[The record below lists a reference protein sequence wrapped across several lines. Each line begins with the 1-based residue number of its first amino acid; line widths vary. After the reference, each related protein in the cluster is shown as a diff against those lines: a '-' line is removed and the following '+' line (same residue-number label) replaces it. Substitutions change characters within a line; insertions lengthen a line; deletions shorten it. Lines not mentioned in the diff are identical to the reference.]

1 MAPKPRLNFLTTTMI
16 KLRAGREIRW
26 LGFAALLAFG
36 TGCGSESWEGT
47 YDTTQTVNV
56 AGPLADGRTVADA
69 MVDLVVSE
77 AVERSPLPAKDT
89 LKELLA
95 GVVLA
100 PAKAELERSL
110 PPDWQ
115 AEGRATKALRS
126 SLATVRFQSELTLE
140 EGGVFSAD
148 VLGNETVTGIQFLDL
163 PTQPTLNLDNRLL
176 TATWQGSDEGDH
188 LKIEPHP
195 LAIQYSELVIF
206 AANLVLGPN
215 AFTDLD
221 GYVTKNLD
229 CKILVLAMLGGK
241 QTLDFELLGQTV
253 SVDSNLLADGCN
265 AARDKLSERASK
277 ALFEVPIVV
286 GGNLALGPEN
296 GDEQNRTLS
305 SQAGYGGHVRVLPPA
320 IAPKISAR
328 LDATRK

>member
-1 MAPKPRLNFLTTTMI
+1 MAKRLLKVTRMMKLGSGRTT
-16 KLRAGREIRW
+16 RW

-47 YDTTQTVNV
+47 YDTSQTVNV
-56 AGPLADGRTVADA
+56 SGPLADGRTVADA

-89 LKELLA
+89 LKELLV

-126 SLATVRFQSELTLE
+126 SLATVRFQSDLALE
-140 EGGVFSAD
+140 EGGLFSAD
-148 VLGNETVTGIQFLDL
+148 VLGTERITGIQLLDV
-163 PTQPTLNLDNRLL
+163 PTQPKLNLDNRVLG
-176 TATWQGSDEGDH
+176 ATWEGSDEGDH
-188 LKIEPHP
+188 LEIEPHP

-206 AANLVLGPN
+206 AATVALGPN
-215 AFTDLD
+215 ALTDLD

-241 QTLDFELLGQTV
+241 QTLDFEVLGQTV
-253 SVDSNLLADGCN
+253 SIDFDFLADGCN
-265 AARDKLSERASK
+265 AARDKLYERSSK

-286 GGNLALGPEN
+286 GGKLALGPEN
-296 GDEQNRTLS
+296 GDGQNRTLS
-305 SQAGYGGHVRVLPPA
+305 SQAGYGGHVLVLPA
-320 IAPKISAR
+320 SIAPKISAR
-328 LDATRK
+328 LEATRK

>member
-1 MAPKPRLNFLTTTMI
+1 MTQ
-16 KLRAGREIRW
+16 LRYGGNARW
-26 LGFAALLAFG
+26 LGLTALLAFG
-36 TGCGSESWEGT
+36 TGCGSESWEGS

-89 LKELLA
+89 LKELLV

-126 SLATVRFQSELTLE
+126 SLATVRFQSQLTLE
-140 EGGVFSAD
+140 EGGLLSAD
-148 VLGNETVTGIQFLDL
+148 VQGNETVTGIQFLDL
-163 PTQPTLNLDNRLL
+163 PTQPSLNLGNRVL
-176 TATWQGSDEGDH
+176 TATWEGSDEGDH
-188 LKIEPHP
+188 LEIEPHP
-195 LAIQYSELVIF
+195 LAVQYSELVIF
-206 AANLVLGPN
+206 AANAALGPN

-241 QTLDFELLGQTV
+241 QTLDFEVLGQTV
-253 SVDSNLLADGCN
+253 SIDFDFLADGCN
-265 AARDKLSERASK
+265 VARDKLYERASK

-286 GGNLALGPEN
+286 GGNVSLGPEN
-296 GDEQNRTLS
+296 ESCQNRSLS
-305 SQAGYGGHVRVLPPA
+305 SQAGYGGQVLVLPPS